1 MSAQPETARAQLT
14 QLLLDYQADGG
25 SDAALDRLMP
35 LLYDGLHE
43 LAHRHLRRE
52 RAGHTLNTTALVH
65 EAYLRLADG
74 TRLSWQSEVQF
85 YALASRVM
93 RRILIDYARR
103 RNAEK
108 RGGGR
113 RPTGLDGKALGL
125 GTEEAGELLALD
137 AALDRLS
144 RHDAR
149 LGHIVEYR
157 FFGGMTVAETAAAL
171 GLSER
176 TVKREWRRAKAWLY
190 AALHEA

>member
-1 MSAQPETARAQLT
+1 MPIQPAHVRAEIT
-14 QLLLDYQADGG
+14 QLLLAYEAGG
-25 SDAALDRLMP
+25 GDDAALDRLMP
-35 LLYDGLHE
+35 LLYDGLRE

-52 RAGHTLNTTALVH
+52 RAGHTLSTTALVH
-65 EAYLRLADG
+65 EAYLRLADV

-108 RGGGR
+108 RGGGQ
-113 RPTGLDGKALGL
+113 RPTGLDGKAIGFDA
-125 GTEEAGELLALD
+125 EEPGELLALD

-144 RHDAR
+144 QHDAR
-149 LGHIVEYR
+149 LGQIVECR
-157 FFGGMTVAETAAAL
+157 FFGGMTVLETAAAL
-171 GLSER
+171 EVSER

>member
-1 MSAQPETARAQLT
+1 MASPPESARAEIT
-14 QLLLDYQADGG
+14 QLLLDYEADGR

-35 LLYDGLHE
+35 LLYDGLRE

-52 RAGHTLNTTALVH
+52 RPGHTLSTTALVH

-108 RGGGR
+108 RGGGQR
-113 RPTGLDGKALGL
+113 ATSLDGKAIGL
-125 GTEEAGELLALD
+125 DAEEAGELLALD

-149 LGHIVEYR
+149 LGQIVEYR
-157 FFGGMTVAETAAAL
+157 FFGGMTVPETAAAL
-171 GLSER
+171 DLSER

-190 AALHEA
+190 AALHEP